1 MNLYDKTKI
10 IFNGLNIISNGNTEF
25 FINLL
30 DNLAVGI
37 LIVNLDEIVV
47 FVNKK
52 YTEITGVKY
61 DEIVLKKITTIRPGA
76 QLGNVVK
83 TGNEQYNLP
92 RIEGNKKYFV
102 DLSVIKINGKK
113 VGGITIMKDYED
125 AKIIS
130 EQLKFFEN
138 KYKEMKNTL
147 QSKFSAKY
155 TFDDIIGKSKEI
167 TTTNILAKKI
177 ATSDANVLITGNT
190 GVGKELYAQ
199 SIHNYSN
206 RRDKPFIDIN
216 CATIPLSLIESELFG
231 YASGAFTGANKD
243 GKIGIFELAKGGTI
257 FLDEVE
263 NMSYD
268 LQTKLLRVLQ
278 ENRIR
283 KIGSNNY
290 IDIDVRVISATNI
303 SLEYL
308 IKENKFREDLYYRLC
323 VLPINIP
330 DLKFRG
336 GDIRLMVDY
345 YLRKYNNRNHTNIVI
360 SDEVYSMFDKYDWP
374 GNVRELQN
382 AIEYMS
388 SIVENSII
396 NIDDLPHKIKY
407 INLNKDGNV
416 QLKDLVKVYE
426 KNVISKYINKYGNSV
441 EDKKHI
447 ADLLGISIASL
458 YNKIRE
464 YNLL

>member
-1 MNLYDKTKI
+1 MSLYEKAETI
-10 IFNGLNIISNGNTEF
+10 YNGLNITSNRNKEF

-37 LIVNLDEIVV
+37 LIINLDETVL

-52 YTEITGVKY
+52 YTQITGVKY
-61 DEIVLKKITTIRPGA
+61 DEIVLKKITKIRPGA
-76 QLGNVVK
+76 QLGNVVN

-102 DLSVIKINGKK
+102 DLSVLKINGNK

-138 KYKEMKNTL
+138 KYREMENTL

-155 TFDDIIGKSKEI
+155 TFNDIIGKSRQI
-167 TTTNILAKKI
+167 AATNTLAKKI

-206 RRDKPFIDIN
+206 RSNKPFIDIN

-231 YASGAFTGANKD
+231 YVSGSFTGANKG

-283 KIGSNNY
+283 KIGSNSY

-303 SLEYL
+303 SLERL

-330 DLKFRG
+330 DLKFRN
-336 GDIRLMVDY
+336 GDIRLLVDY
-345 YLRKYNNRNHTNIVI
+345 YLKKYNNRNHTNIVI
-360 SDEVYSMFDKYDWP
+360 SDEVYSMFYKYDWP

-388 SIVENSII
+388 SIVENSVID
-396 NIDDLPHKIKY
+396 IDDLPHKIKY
-407 INLNKDGNV
+407 INSSKYSNV
-416 QLKDLVKVYE
+416 QLKDLVRIYE

-441 EDKKHI
+441 EDKKII